1 MNRTDLERNLSKGNS
16 FGFQTKNDDEIIGW
30 ILLRKRYPIHRFF
43 EFVTEK
49 EDPIAYNVQ
58 VEIKDYPYRLH
69 IEEIKRVAY
78 ENDDRYPTEEDYL
91 MSRHLSFK
99 DLDEV
104 ANFLS
109 TIGLNLEDIKWASDI
124 LFL

>member
-1 MNRTDLERNLSKGNS
+1 MLHVKQN
-16 FGFQTKNDDEIIGW
+16 
-30 ILLRKRYPIHRFF
+30 
-43 EFVTEK
+43 
-49 EDPIAYNVQ
+49 
-58 VEIKDYPYRLH
+58 PYRLH